1 MSESL
6 SSRRSTLVLST
17 STQALITL
25 GWVVGDWRPGPD
37 SVSSRG
43 PADVLLLKFNPDSDH
58 SGLGSGAGARG
69 GCMSRSST
77 LVLST
82 STQALITL
90 GWVVGDWRPGPD
102 SVSSRGPAD
111 LLLLLLLK
119 FNPDSDHSGLGSG
132 AGARGGA

>member
-6 SSRRSTLVLST
+6 SSRRSTLVLSL

-43 PADVLLLKFNPDSDH
+43 PADVLLL
-58 SGLGSGAGARG
+58 
-69 GCMSRSST
+69 
-77 LVLST
+77 
-82 STQALITL
+82 
-90 GWVVGDWRPGPD
+90 
-102 SVSSRGPAD
+102 
-111 LLLLLLLK
+111 LLK

-132 AGARGGA
+132 AGARGGCLSRSSTSVINFNPGSHHSGLGSGAGAPGGVSE

>member
-1 MSESL
+1 
-6 SSRRSTLVLST
+6 
-17 STQALITL
+17 
-25 GWVVGDWRPGPD
+25 
-37 SVSSRG
+37 
-43 PADVLLLKFNPDSDH
+43 
-58 SGLGSGAGARG
+58 
-69 GCMSRSST
+69 MSRSST

-111 LLLLLLLK
+111 LLLK

-132 AGARGGA
+132 AGAWGLHE